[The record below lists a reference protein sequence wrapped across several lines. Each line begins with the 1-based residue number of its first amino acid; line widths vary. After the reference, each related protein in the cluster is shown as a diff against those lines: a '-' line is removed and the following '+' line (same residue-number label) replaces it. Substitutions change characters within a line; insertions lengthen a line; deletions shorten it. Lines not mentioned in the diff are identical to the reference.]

1 MISTVIFAAID
12 PSVFQGFLTYGP
24 IGLAGLMLV
33 LVVTALSL
41 RWNLTA
47 PAAKLLERVLY
58 VGAFCFVAALIAQ
71 YLTSTAP
78 MPDPPHHTLGLSV
91 YPNGLDGSGLP
102 PAKITINSNPI
113 AQPVANYKIESDVN
127 AVVDVNQAVEYAKS
141 LGRAYIEQQRVTA
154 SSVNN
159 VNDLVKELNSL
170 NAQVQD
176 VAARVAGNVCPGGAH
191 GVPIPGADRLVEQT
205 TQISNRLKGV
215 GATLS
220 QSLATSIRVL
230 PAQ

>member
-1 MISTVIFAAID
+1 MILMVILAAFD
-12 PSVFQGFLTYGP
+12 PSAFQGFLNYGP
-24 IGLAGLMLV
+24 LGLAGLVLV

-41 RWNLTA
+41 RKDLSGA
-47 PAAKLLERVLY
+47 SERMLRLILF
-58 VGAFCFVAALIAQ
+58 VGAFCFVASLVAQ
-71 YLTSTAP
+71 YLTS
-78 MPDPPHHTLGLSV
+78 PPGLATRTLGLSV
-91 YPNGLDGSGLP
+91 YPNGLEGSGLP

-113 AQPVANYKIESDVN
+113 TQPVTNYKIESDVN
-127 AVVDVNQAVEYAKS
+127 AVVDVNQAVEYAKT
-141 LGRAYIEQQRVTA
+141 LGRAYIDQQRVTA

-159 VNDLVKELNSL
+159 VNDLVKELNGL

-176 VAARVAGNVCPGGAH
+176 MTAHVVGNVCPGGAH

-215 GATLS
+215 GAALN

-230 PAQ
+230 PVQ